1 LYGAPGMVER
11 AARDIDLTD
20 NSAQFDAYATTY
32 ADEVNRS
39 IAFMGLKVDY
49 ATQVKAGYLLDLLAR
64 HFGDPAKVRLLDI
77 GCGTGGSHPLI
88 AGKLASLCA
97 TDVSAGSVAE
107 AAGANP
113 GVDYRPYDG
122 TRLPYDDA
130 RFDAAMTIC
139 VMHHV
144 PPPQWP
150 AFAAEMKRIVRPGG
164 LALVFEHNPLNPL
177 TRRAVSNCAFDADA
191 VLLGQ
196 RRTRALLEGAGF
208 REVNSRAILTI
219 PSFGPATRAID
230 FALGRLSL
238 GAQFVAS
245 GVA

>member
-1 LYGAPGMVER
+1 M
-11 AARDIDLTD
+11 T
-20 NSAQFDAYATTY
+20 AQFDTYAKTY

-39 IAFMGLKVDY
+39 IAFMGLKVDF
-49 ATQVKAGYLLDLLAR
+49 ATKVKAGFLLDLLAR

-88 AGKLASLCA
+88 KDKLASLCA
-97 TDVSAGSVAE
+97 TDVSAASVAQ
-107 AAGANP
+107 AASTNTGI
-113 GVDYRPYDG
+113 DYRAYDG
-122 TRLPYDDA
+122 TRLPYDDNQ
-130 RFDAAMTIC
+130 FDAAMTIC

-150 AFAAEMKRIVRPGG
+150 GFAAEMKRIVRPGG

-177 TRRAVSNCAFDADA
+177 TRRAVSNCEFDADA

-196 RRTRALLEGAGF
+196 RRTRALLAGAGF
-208 REVNSRAILTI
+208 ADVRSRAILSI
-219 PSFGPATRAID
+219 PSFGPRTRALD

-238 GAQFVAS
+238 GAQYVAS
-245 GVA
+245 GTA

>member
-1 LYGAPGMVER
+1 LSDR
-11 AARDIDLTD
+11 
-20 NSAQFDAYATTY
+20 SAQFDAYAKTY

-39 IAFMGLKVDY
+39 IAFMGLKVDF
-49 ATQVKAGYLLDLLAR
+49 ATRVKAGYVLDLLAR
-64 HFGDPAKVRLLDI
+64 HFGDVSKVRLLDI

-107 AAGANP
+107 AAAANV
-113 GVDYRPYDG
+113 GVDYRAYDG
-122 TRLPYDDA
+122 VRLPYDDDQ
-130 RFDAAMTIC
+130 FDAAMTIC

-150 AFAAEMKRIVRPGG
+150 GFAAEMKRIVRPGG

-177 TRRAVSNCAFDADA
+177 TRRAVSNCEFDADA

-196 RRTRALLEGAGF
+196 RRTRGLLEGAGF
-208 REVNSRAILTI
+208 ANVNSRAILSV
-219 PSFGPATRAID
+219 PSVGPKSRAVD
-230 FALGRLSL
+230 FVLGRLSL
-238 GAQFVAS
+238 GAQYVAS
-245 GVA
+245 GTA